1 MKVLEVKKI
10 LLVFLITLLVYLSFS
25 FDYVFLFIA
34 DGMGIPHMQLS
45 NMYKQYLYTD
55 QLHILE
61 LPYYGMVETSSM
73 NGVTDSAAAITA
85 ILSKEKTY
93 NDRININP
101 DDEKILPITYELK
114 KQGYKIGVITTNTI
128 IDATPA
134 GAYAFVENRKDYQKI
149 TQDLLESN
157 FDLFIGGGKAYLK
170 DSNTKEYGYFYTET
184 LDRIPSLDD
193 EIVMLYYGNFPF
205 LTDDP
210 NRVTLE
216 ETLNYALSKF
226 NGSPFFILIE
236 GGRIDHAAHAHDTYS
251 MINEILDFDKAVKV
265 AIDFYKQYPQDT
277 LIIVTA
283 DHSTGGL
290 SLGDGFLALNKFQ
303 PSAFSYEKMIS
314 TFNQSKNYEEFQEKL
329 GLKLDLEKEFY
340 YTKNSGKNVSYQ
352 SSVVRSFY
360 DVLNDPVGVN
370 WGTFGHTLDYVPLF
384 SNVPFDK
391 NIISNNEIFS
401 IFEIY

>member
-1 MKVLEVKKI
+1 MKRI
-10 LLVFLITLLVYLSFS
+10 LLVVFSTLLVYLSFS

-45 NMYKQYLYTD
+45 NMYKQYLFTE

-93 NDRININP
+93 NDRINIGP
-101 DDEKILPITYELK
+101 DDEKIFPITYELK
-114 KQGYKIGVITTNTI
+114 KRGYKIGVITTNTI

-134 GAYAFVENRKDYQKI
+134 GAYGFVVNRRDYQKI

-157 FDLFIGGGKAYLK
+157 FDLFIGGGKAYFK
-170 DSNTKEYGYFYTET
+170 DRNAEEYGYFYREK
-184 LDRIPSLDD
+184 LNEIPPLAN
-193 EIVMLYYGNFPF
+193 EIIMLYYGNFPF
-205 LTDDP
+205 LTDEP
-210 NRVTLE
+210 ERVTLE
-216 ETLNYALSKF
+216 EILNYALSKF
-226 NGSPFFILIE
+226 DGSPFFILIE

-251 MINEILDFDKAVKV
+251 LINEILDFDDAVKV
-265 AIDFYKQYPQDT
+265 AIDFYMRYPQET

-290 SLGDGFLALNKFQ
+290 SLGDGFLTLNKLQ
-303 PSAFSYEKMIS
+303 RSEYSYEKLIN
-314 TFNQSKNYEEFQEKL
+314 TFNQSNNYEEFQEKL
-329 GLKLDLEKEFY
+329 GLTLDLEKEFY
-340 YTKNSGKNVSYQ
+340 DTKDSRENVTYQ
-352 SSVVRSFY
+352 SSVIKTFY
-360 DVLNDPVGVN
+360 EGLNDPVGIN

-384 SNVPFDK
+384 SNVPFNK

>member
-1 MKVLEVKKI
+1 VLEVKKI
-10 LLVFLITLLVYLSFS
+10 LLVFLITLLIYLSFS
-25 FDYVFLFIA
+25 FDYVFLFVA

-55 QLHILE
+55 HLHMLE

-93 NDRININP
+93 NDRINIGP
-101 DDEKILPITYELK
+101 DDERILPITYELK
-114 KQGYKIGVITTNTI
+114 KRGYKIGVITTNTI
-128 IDATPA
+128 IDGTPA
-134 GAYAFVENRKDYQKI
+134 GAYGFVENRRDYQKI

-157 FDLFIGGGKAYLK
+157 FDLFIGGGKAYFK
-170 DSNTKEYGYFYTET
+170 DRNTREYGYLYTEKLNEISP
-184 LDRIPSLDD
+184 LDN
-193 EIVMLYYGNFPF
+193 EIIMLYYGNFPF

-210 NRVTLE
+210 KRVTLE

-226 NGSPFFILIE
+226 DGSPFFILIE

-251 MINEILDFDKAVKV
+251 LINEILDFDHAVKV
-265 AIDFYKQYPQDT
+265 AIDFYKRYPQET

-290 SLGDGFLALNKFQ
+290 SLGDGFLALNKLQ
-303 PSAFSYEKMIS
+303 RSEYSYEKLIS
-314 TFNQSKNYEEFQEKL
+314 TFKQSNNYEEFQEKL
-329 GLKLDLEKEFY
+329 GVTFDLEKEFY
-340 YTKNSGKNVSYQ
+340 DTKNSGENVTYQ
-352 SSVVRSFY
+352 STVIKSFY
-360 DVLNDPVGVN
+360 EALNDAVGIN

-384 SNVPFDK
+384 SNVPFNK
-391 NIISNNEIFS
+391 NIMSNNEIFS

>member
-1 MKVLEVKKI
+1 VLEVKKI
-10 LLVFLITLLVYLSFS
+10 LLVFLLALLGYFSFS

-55 QLHILE
+55 QLHMLE
-61 LPYYGMVETSSM
+61 LPYYGMVETSSI

-114 KQGYKIGVITTNTI
+114 KRGYKIGVITTNTI

-134 GAYAFVENRKDYQKI
+134 GAYSFVENRRDYQEI
-149 TQDLLESN
+149 MQDLLESN
-157 FDLFIGGGKAYLK
+157 FDLFIGGGKAYFK
-170 DSNTKEYGYFYTET
+170 DRNTKEYGYLYTEE
-184 LDRIPSLDD
+184 LSKIPFPGN
-193 EIVMLYYGNFPF
+193 EIVMLYYGNFTF

-210 NRVTLE
+210 KRVTLE

-226 NGSPFFILIE
+226 KGSPFFILIE

-251 MINEILDFDKAVKV
+251 LINEILDFDNAVKV
-265 AIDFYKQYPQDT
+265 AIDFYKQYPQET

-290 SLGDGFLALNKFQ
+290 SLGDGFLALNKLQ
-303 PSAFSYEKMIS
+303 PTEFSYEKLIS

-329 GLKLDLEKEFY
+329 GLTLDLEKEFY
-340 YTKNSGKNVSYQ
+340 DTKNSEENVTYQ
-352 SSVVRSFY
+352 SPIIKSFY
-360 DVLNDPVGVN
+360 EALNDPVGIN
-370 WGTFGHTLDYVPLF
+370 WSTFGHTLDYVPLF

>member
-1 MKVLEVKKI
+1 VLKVKKI

-34 DGMGIPHMQLS
+34 DGMGIPHIQLS
-45 NMYKQYLYTD
+45 DMYKQYLYTD

-101 DDEKILPITYELK
+101 NDEKIFPITYELK

-134 GAYAFVENRKDYQKI
+134 GAYAFVENRRDYQKI

-251 MINEILDFDKAVKV
+251 MINEILDFDNAVKV